1 MPCCVIA
8 EAGSCHDGR
17 LDRALDL
24 VGLARTIGA
33 DAVKFQWTSSAE
45 RLCDRRHA
53 PEYRAAYELIA
64 FPRPW
69 LAILQD
75 QAATLGL
82 EFLCTVY
89 LPEDVAVIAP
99 LVARFKIASFE
110 AEDAELR
117 QAMQS
122 HGKPII
128 VSTGMTRAGQ
138 GGGVGAD
145 LVLHCV
151 SAYPTPLEELNL
163 ACLRAPGCDGLS
175 DHSRHPWTGALAVA
189 AGAHLVEFHM
199 RLEATDPA
207 NADYVVARSP
217 AEAAEYVANLRLAER
232 MLGDGVKRVMPSEA
246 PMLRYRVAPGIPR

>member
-1 MPCCVIA
+1 MVGVALGARGAAGPPAVVGRAGGRPRLHRRRGREQSGSATDGRRAARARVPCCVIA

-117 QAMQS
+117 QASQS

-163 ACLRAPGCDGLS
+163 ACLRAP
-175 DHSRHPWTGALAVA
+175 
-189 AGAHLVEFHM
+189 
-199 RLEATDPA
+199 
-207 NADYVVARSP
+207 
-217 AEAAEYVANLRLAER
+217 
-232 MLGDGVKRVMPSEA
+232 
-246 PMLRYRVAPGIPR
+246 